1 MYVPLFGPRSTVADF
16 FNPLKRTLFV
26 LVLLANI
33 ALVAVVLRASMI
45 RNFVLALVLNGF
57 GFADVCTS
65 GHKRTLRPGVVD
77 SALAIRI
84 GNSATRRR

>member
-1 MYVPLFGPRSTVADF
+1 MYVPLFEPRSTVADF

-45 RNFVLALVLNGF
+45 CNFVLALVLNGF
-57 GFADVCTS
+57 LYVETWSKPKSQG
-65 GHKRTLRPGVVD
+65 R
-77 SALAIRI
+77 
-84 GNSATRRR
+84 